1 MREFTA
7 HVVRVAPIKAP
18 YVLRQNI
25 SLVTQLTG
33 RLVRA
38 SVRRARGRG
47 MVSNDDLDKIAADAL
62 KPALDSVIELI
73 DVDPALGSREEGR
86 TMRSCGVQIVGALA
100 MAGTLDLGGHVPR
113 VRHDGG
119 EGGGAGWEV
128 DPGCK
133 FAYICAGIATCLM
146 EPGASTGRPLHAAAA
161 SLLGVALHQGAE
173 QRKRAESVDN
183 DDHEANESDAKPTEP
198 KWHSV
203 LKKRLRKLYD
213 IGPQDAFITACE
225 RIARKH
231 PKWLLK
237 DSSTAITQLNT
248 LLPKVHGEPRF
259 VALSALAKV
268 AECDKDASAAFAEA
282 MLPTLPTLLAARDPQ
297 IHVLAL
303 RSLAGTLP
311 TLAEEAGRWPN
322 GRKIDQVAWRVALER
337 AEKEL
342 WGSAD
347 SGVRDAHAQLCVA
360 VASHVPTLA
369 DSPAVRSPLL
379 RALAEGASG
388 SGESPESNRVGGED
402 SAASAVLKHWHSHL
416 PGSSLAAATAAAVQS
431 RSTALDSSDA
441 NAAAGNLGRRL
452 CAALRTLPTAA
463 GDSASVAA
471 TAAGW
476 LAAACHVV
484 LAVPRSE
491 SAYRTPVFDS
501 DLMDCEFHEAFVDT
515 AWQGASLPMAP
526 LFSSQTSQGVDGSFG
541 SQFLTQGSGDQ
552 PSLATSQRGPTNPTV
567 VVGRGGRGARD
578 ARREGVDRRNVL
590 DAVWRRDAHL
600 GRIRRNDL
608 APGSE
613 PDFSATQ
620 AELPRGSVGRRRRRR
635 AASEASATPSSTR
648 PPSPPEGPNPS
659 PGACYADP
667 RSRFRRAR
675 AAAAGGS
682 QTPVDGGRSAVIAAA
697 ERRRRHE
704 RERAKERRH
713 AVRLTRAYRAG
724 ELPDVRAVTPGSL
737 LDPLAAL
744 ALRDQASASALLR
757 ALTQAALAA
766 DDRAAAASA
775 AAANSAAP
783 VASTSGTSNKRK
795 SADGTDSRG
804 SGAGPL
810 RRDVRAAMRDLLPAS
825 GADQTL
831 AKWAL
836 EQAAS
841 DPGALFEA
849 GDVSRVAYMG
859 GGLIAHGIVALEAR
873 ALHSS
878 EISTEFK
885 PPLQNE
891 RKRSDGPTR
900 RAGIRPTDPPPV
912 CGTRSPGCTA
922 RRGTSTPRGCASRG
936 R

>member
-1 MREFTA
+1 M
-7 HVVRVAPIKAP
+7 
-18 YVLRQNI
+18 
-25 SLVTQLTG
+25 
-33 RLVRA
+33 
-38 SVRRARGRG
+38 
-47 MVSNDDLDKIAADAL
+47 
-62 KPALDSVIELI
+62 
-73 DVDPALGSREEGR
+73 ALGS
-86 TMRSCGVQIVGALA
+86 Q
-100 MAGTLDLGGHVPR
+100 
-113 VRHDGG
+113 
-119 EGGGAGWEV
+119 
-128 DPGCK
+128 
-133 FAYICAGIATCLM
+133 
-146 EPGASTGRPLHAAAA
+146 
-161 SLLGVALHQGAE
+161 
-173 QRKRAESVDN
+173 
-183 DDHEANESDAKPTEP
+183 
-198 KWHSV
+198 
-203 LKKRLRKLYD
+203 KRLRKLYD

-431 RSTALDSSDA
+431 RSTDLDFSDA

-567 VVGRGGRGARD
+567 VVGRGEECSRRTSRGRRSAQRS
-578 ARREGVDRRNVL
+578 RRSLAPRRSPRAGFEETTWRPNRSRISAPRRRNC
-590 DAVWRRDAHL
+590 
-600 GRIRRNDL
+600 
-608 APGSE
+608 
-613 PDFSATQ
+613 
-620 AELPRGSVGRRRRRR
+620 PRGSVGRRRRRR

-667 RSRFRRAR
+667 RSRFAGRGRRR
-675 AAAAGGS
+675 RRGS

-737 LDPLAAL
+737 LEPLAAL

-775 AAANSAAP
+775 AAATSAAP

-804 SGAGPL
+804 GGAGPL
-810 RRDVRAAMRDLLPAS
+810 RGDVRAAMRDLLPAS

-885 PPLQNE
+885 PPAS
-891 RKRSDGPTR
+891 KRAKTVR
-900 RAGIRPTDPPPV
+900 RSNAPRGDPPDGSTASLWNALAGLYRAAGDEHAARLCLKGSLNDDPV
-912 CGTRSPGCTA
+912 TDAALTAQLEGDAGEHRTFTSTCSNPPVQRKPTGLQRRRTRAARTPQPPDCGSASGCAACRGSASGRRSSTIATTFARVSSGTRE
-922 RRGTSTPRGCASRG
+922 R
-936 R
+936 

>member
-1 MREFTA
+1 M
-7 HVVRVAPIKAP
+7 
-18 YVLRQNI
+18 
-25 SLVTQLTG
+25 
-33 RLVRA
+33 
-38 SVRRARGRG
+38 
-47 MVSNDDLDKIAADAL
+47 
-62 KPALDSVIELI
+62 
-73 DVDPALGSREEGR
+73 
-86 TMRSCGVQIVGALA
+86 
-100 MAGTLDLGGHVPR
+100 
-113 VRHDGG
+113 
-119 EGGGAGWEV
+119 
-128 DPGCK
+128 
-133 FAYICAGIATCLM
+133 
-146 EPGASTGRPLHAAAA
+146 
-161 SLLGVALHQGAE
+161 
-173 QRKRAESVDN
+173 
-183 DDHEANESDAKPTEP
+183 
-198 KWHSV
+198 
-203 LKKRLRKLYD
+203 YD

-282 MLPTLPTLLAARDPQ
+282 MLPTLPTLLAARDPH

-431 RSTALDSSDA
+431 RSTALDFSDA

-452 CAALRTLPTAA
+452 PRCERYRRRL
-463 GDSASVAA
+463 A
-471 TAAGW
+471 TPPPSPPPRRKLA
-476 LAAACHVV
+476 AAACHVV

-567 VVGRGGRGARD
+567 VVGGRG
-578 ARREGVDRRNVL
+578 
-590 DAVWRRDAHL
+590 RRDVPVR
-600 GRIRRNDL
+600 GRRSACTLRRSL
-608 APGSE
+608 APRRSPRAGFEETTRQPGSE

-620 AELPRGSVGRRRRRR
+620 AELPPWLRR
-635 AASEASATPSSTR
+635 ATSSTQGGVGGVGDTVFDA
-648 PPSPPEGPNPS
+648 PSFAAGETQSISRRVLHGSSQSFS
-659 PGACYADP
+659 PGAGGGGGGHA
-667 RSRFRRAR
+667 RRR
-675 AAAAGGS
+675 
-682 QTPVDGGRSAVIAAA
+682 GRSAVIAAA

-795 SADGTDSRG
+795 SADGTDSTAG
-804 SGAGPL
+804 S
-810 RRDVRAAMRDLLPAS
+810 
-825 GADQTL
+825 
-831 AKWAL
+831 
-836 EQAAS
+836 
-841 DPGALFEA
+841 FE
-849 GDVSRVAYMG
+849 
-859 GGLIAHGIVALEAR
+859 
-873 ALHSS
+873 
-878 EISTEFK
+878 
-885 PPLQNE
+885 
-891 RKRSDGPTR
+891 
-900 RAGIRPTDPPPV
+900 
-912 CGTRSPGCTA
+912 GT
-922 RRGTSTPRGCASRG
+922 
-936 R
+936 